1 MASVSVAAISK
12 NHKQDWRDVTQTCI
26 FPSVDIYTRPINFLV
41 QGTNQYY
48 STGCGTILTLITYV
62 LVILYAVY
70 QIQLHND
77 NSDYQLN
84 FEEHVD
90 EYGDNDIFKS
100 SDIGFH
106 FAAGLT
112 DFSEEN
118 MGKIIE
124 DPTYGQIKFYRKAWG
139 YPIPG

>member
-1 MASVSVAAISK
+1 M
-12 NHKQDWRDVTQTCI
+12 
-26 FPSVDIYTRPINFLV
+26 DIYTRPINLLV

-48 STGCGTILTLITYV
+48 STGCGTILTLVTYV
-62 LVILYAVY
+62 LVMLYAVY

-90 EYGDNDIFKS
+90 EYDDNDIFKS
-100 SDIGFH
+100 SDGFH

-112 DFSEEN
+112 DFSGEN
-118 MGKIIE
+118 YDKIIE

-139 YPIPG
+139 